1 MVLNC
6 QKIKAR
12 MVELGT
18 NQGEVAEKMGI
29 DRGTLNAKVNDPTGS
44 RLTLDDIY
52 SLIGILKI
60 DDPRPYFFCG

>member
-6 QKIKAR
+6 QKLKAR
-12 MVELGT
+12 MVEIST

-29 DRGTLNAKVNDPTGS
+29 DRGTLNAKINDPSGS
-44 RLTLDDIY
+44 RLTLDDIF
-52 SLIGILKI
+52 SLCNILKI